1 MRKIIIV
8 IFIVITQ
15 QSRAQEI
22 SRFISIQDSLLNIA
36 YYTSDIELAS
46 EISNNTSKWYANLKE
61 KDKSEALE
69 FMQEI
74 KYNLACVFSLAN
86 KKQDALEN
94 LEESVSLGFLDYE
107 LFATDTDLKNIR
119 KLPRFET
126 LLESNKSKVQ
136 LEKLSKEQ
144 LLSDFDLLISSLK
157 EAHTGLY
164 WYTSQVQFDSI
175 ANAQR
180 QLIQDGQTSLDF
192 YSVAAK
198 VVESTKEGH
207 CQIEPSTGSVNYLI
221 ARKGFLPLC
230 TRFVNGD
237 LYALNELDGSAGSK
251 IIAINEHSIEEIKN
265 ALFETIPSDGYN
277 ETLKYEWVNNGQF
290 AWFYNLL
297 YPHEEAC
304 IITYIEPQSGKIR
317 KEALER
323 VNYSGLM
330 EICASI
336 DKPFGRL
343 EEEYKNEFKVLSKGT
358 ALLSLPDFYNDK
370 PDKFH
375 AFVDSV
381 FVEVKAQNIEHL
393 IIDVRKNE
401 GGYEGYEDY
410 LFSYLTSKPY
420 QKYRYVEG
428 SSLHY
433 SFYDYTHLN
442 TPARQQEYDKALE
455 KELFRDVDGRLL
467 RKPGFLA
474 PEPVREDAYQG
485 ELYILTSGLTYSG
498 GSEFASIVKAH
509 RAATF
514 LGIETGGGYY
524 GQTSGFILVLTL
536 PNSKLKIRIP
546 LLKFSVN
553 NFNAEIPFG
562 RGVIPDY
569 HITSSVEDILNDQDP
584 VMKKTLELIRKQN

>member
-1 MRKIIIV
+1 MIIAD
-8 IFIVITQ
+8 Q
-15 QSRAQEI
+15 GQAQEI
-22 SRFISIQDSLLNIA
+22 ARFISVQDSLLNIA

-46 EISNNTSKWYANLKE
+46 EISENTSKWYNNLKGKE
-61 KDKSEALE
+61 KNDALE
-69 FMQEI
+69 FMQLI

-86 KKQDALEN
+86 KMEDALNN

-107 LFATDTDLKNIR
+107 AFTTDTDLKNIR
-119 KLPRFET
+119 SLPRFET

-136 LEKLSKEQ
+136 LEKLTKEE
-144 LLSDFDLLISSLK
+144 LFSDFDLLVSSLK

-164 WYTSQVQFDSI
+164 WYTSKLQFDSI

-198 VVESTKEGH
+198 VIESTKEGH
-207 CQIEPSTGSVNYLI
+207 CQIEPSTNSANYLI

-230 TRFVNGD
+230 TRFINGE
-237 LYALNELDGSAGSK
+237 LYALNEIGGSAGSK
-251 IIAINEHSIEEIKN
+251 IIAINEHSLEEIKN
-265 ALFETIPSDGYN
+265 ALFGIIPSDGYN
-277 ETLKYEWVNNGQF
+277 ETLKYECVNNGQF

-304 IITYIEPQSGKIR
+304 VITYIEPQSGKSR
-317 KEALER
+317 TQTLER

-330 EICASI
+330 KICASI

-343 EEEYKNEFKVLSKGT
+343 EEEYKNEFKVLSKGK
-358 ALLSLPDFYNDK
+358 ALLSLPDFYNDE

-381 FVEVKAQNIEHL
+381 FVEVKEQNIEHL

-410 LFSYLTSKPY
+410 LFSYLVNKPY

-433 SFYDYTHLN
+433 SFYEHTQL
-442 TPARQQEYDKALE
+442 TTLAKQQYYDKALE

-467 RKPGFLA
+467 RKQGFLA
-474 PEPVREDAYQG
+474 PQPVREDAYQG
-485 ELYILTSGLTYSG
+485 ELYILISGLTYSG

-509 RAATF
+509 REATF
-514 LGIETGGGYY
+514 LGIETGGGY
-524 GQTSGFILVLTL
+524 
-536 PNSKLKIRIP
+536 
-546 LLKFSVN
+546 
-553 NFNAEIPFG
+553 
-562 RGVIPDY
+562 
-569 HITSSVEDILNDQDP
+569 
-584 VMKKTLELIRKQN
+584 